1 MSYRSVFRPAL
12 FEDRVVVVTG
22 GGSGIGRCIAHELA
36 SLGAAV
42 AIVGRTLEKLERVAG
57 ELREQGA
64 TVSSHVCDIRD
75 EALGA
80 RHACRRFSKRMAT
93 STASSTTLAA
103 SSRRRWR

>member
-22 GGSGIGRCIAHELA
+22 GGSGIGRCIAHELI

-57 ELREQGA
+57 ELREQGGYRQR
-64 TVSSHVCDIRD
+64 HVCDIRD
-75 EALGA
+75 EVAVRDTVSAILQAHGRIDGLVNNA
-80 RHACRRFSKRMAT
+80 GGQFP
-93 STASSTTLAA
+93 
-103 SSRRRWR
+103 RRWR